1 MRATTMTTTTERRS
15 ARRRQRGQAMS
26 EYAVV
31 SAAFFGF
38 TALSWPYTVQLL
50 NALSRYFQSIYY
62 VIQSPI
68 P

>member
-1 MRATTMTTTTERRS
+1 MNTRHQQHPQAS
-15 ARRRQRGQAMS
+15 RGQSMV
-26 EYAVV
+26 EYVTV

-38 TALSWPYTVQLL
+38 TVLGWPFLLQLVDAL
-50 NALSRYFQSIYY
+50 NRYFQSIYY